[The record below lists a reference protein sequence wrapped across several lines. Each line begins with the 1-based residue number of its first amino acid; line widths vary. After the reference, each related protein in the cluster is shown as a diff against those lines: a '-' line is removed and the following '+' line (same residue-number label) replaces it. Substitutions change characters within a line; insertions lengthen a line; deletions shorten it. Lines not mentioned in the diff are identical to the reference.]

1 MVESG
6 GVSDDK
12 GQSVVKMA
20 TMMAEKIT
28 PARKAPGAESRLDG
42 LPCCVSLVS
51 MMANIRSTDIAPTY
65 IRTWA
70 TARKSACRIMYMP
83 ATARK
88 DNMRNSEARKISR
101 RRTTA
106 AEEIT
111 AREARIQKGYGYADF
126 HALAA
131 LSLSAFGGLGYRL
144 AVVGPAALPRGAL
157 RRRKGENTLA
167 DTACRPGWD
176 VRKRWAFCPGLVG
189 RPRGLPCRCG
199 CRRPARTPSP

>member
-1 MVESG
+1 MNRASARRLVVESG

-28 PARKAPGAESRLDG
+28 PARKAPGAESRLEG
-42 LPCCVSLVS
+42 FPCCVSLVS

-88 DNMRNSEARKISR
+88 DSMRNRDARKDIP
-101 RRTTA
+101 
-106 AEEIT
+106 
-111 AREARIQKGYGYADF
+111 QKDHRCRGNHRKGGENPEGYGYADF

-131 LSLSAFGGLGYRL
+131 LSSLRF
-144 AVVGPAALPRGAL
+144 RGI
-157 RRRKGENTLA
+157 G
-167 DTACRPGWD
+167 
-176 VRKRWAFCPGLVG
+176 V
-189 RPRGLPCRCG
+189 
-199 CRRPARTPSP
+199 